1 MNHRIHGVRICA
13 TAMFIGLAAVP
24 GISAALT
31 LEEAITL
38 AEQGAPSLGARSA
51 NLQAAQNLVTPAGE
65 LPDPRLKLGVQN
77 LPIEGQSRLQ
87 LGAEAMTMQMVGV
100 MQEVPNRAKRRARV
114 ETAEATVALAR
125 VQRRVERIK
134 VRQMTAEAWITTLAA
149 ERKLII
155 FDQLYTENRLF
166 AQAIKAS
173 IAGARGLSSDSV
185 LPKQEAA
192 YLAEQEDVLIRS
204 KAVARAELRRWI
216 GEAATQPLQGS
227 WPEWTSS
234 PELYLNNFTHHPE
247 LLEFDPMTSRAEAQI
262 AQAVSEKTSD
272 WAWGV
277 DYQKR
282 GRGFGDMISL
292 NLSFDLPVFAGSR
305 QDPKISAERA
315 RLEGLEAERQDRL
328 RQLRQELSADL
339 AELRRLE
346 RALDRTKETLLPLAD
361 EKVRLTMAD
370 YRSGKGELT
379 AVITAREEL
388 LEMRLRLVDLASNRS
403 LTNAR
408 LHFSLGDTQP

>member
-1 MNHRIHGVRICA
+1 
-13 TAMFIGLAAVP
+13 
-24 GISAALT
+24 
-31 LEEAITL
+31 
-38 AEQGAPSLGARSA
+38 
-51 NLQAAQNLVTPAGE
+51 
-65 LPDPRLKLGVQN
+65 
-77 LPIEGQSRLQ
+77 
-87 LGAEAMTMQMVGV
+87 
-100 MQEVPNRAKRRARV
+100 
-114 ETAEATVALAR
+114 
-125 VQRRVERIK
+125 
-134 VRQMTAEAWITTLAA
+134 
-149 ERKLII
+149 
-155 FDQLYTENRLF
+155 
-166 AQAIKAS
+166 
-173 IAGARGLSSDSV
+173 
-185 LPKQEAA
+185 
-192 YLAEQEDVLIRS
+192 
-204 KAVARAELRRWI
+204 
-216 GEAATQPLQGS
+216 
-227 WPEWTSS
+227 
-234 PELYLNNFTHHPE
+234 
-247 LLEFDPMTSRAEAQI
+247 MTSRAEAQI